1 MKTLFTSAF
10 LCLAVTAF
18 AQDTK
23 KDTATTNDYGARI
36 YDARILRYMSSD
48 PKASEQNNP
57 YNFAENKLL
66 VVDTVATKQPTT
78 KPKQK
83 ITAK

>member
-1 MKTLFTSAF
+1 MKTLFTSA
-10 LCLAVTAF
+10 LLLLTLTSF

-23 KDTATTNDYGARI
+23 KDSATTLDYGARI
-36 YDARILRYMSSD
+36 YDPRIARYISTD

-57 YNFAENKLL
+57 YKFAENKPI
-66 VVDTVATKQPTT
+66 VVDTTATKQSAT
-78 KPKQK
+78 KPKRK